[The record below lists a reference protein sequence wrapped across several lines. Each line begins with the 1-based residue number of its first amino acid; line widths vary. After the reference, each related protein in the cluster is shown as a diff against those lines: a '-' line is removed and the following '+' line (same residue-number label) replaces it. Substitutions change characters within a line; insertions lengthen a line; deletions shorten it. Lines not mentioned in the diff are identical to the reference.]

1 MLDEN
6 FNFDKIN
13 QDIITDKRG
22 LTPKS
27 KQSFWDINYY
37 LKDDL
42 LVKVDRASM
51 KYSLESRV
59 PYLDHRVVEYAI
71 NIDADLRFHKGI
83 SKYIL
88 KEILY
93 DYLPREYFNRPKW
106 GFAIPLPHWLKGRF
120 NYLFDKYLNSTIINK
135 YDILTNLYVQDLKDR
150 FLAGEDYLYGRLWT
164 IIILHWWLEEN
175 A

>member
-1 MLDEN
+1 
-6 FNFDKIN
+6 
-13 QDIITDKRG
+13 
-22 LTPKS
+22 
-27 KQSFWDINYY
+27 
-37 LKDDL
+37 
-42 LVKVDRASM
+42 M

-59 PYLDHRVVEYAI
+59 PYLDHRVVEFAV
-71 NIDADLRFHKGI
+71 NIDPKLRYHKGI

-93 DYLPREYFNRPKW
+93 DYLPRHLFDRPKW
-106 GFAIPLPHWLKGRF
+106 GFALPLPDWLKGRLSF
-120 NYLFDKYLNSTIINK
+120 LLDKYLNSTIINN
-135 YDILTNLYVQDLKDR
+135 YNILTNLYVQDLKDR

>member
-1 MLDEN
+1 
-6 FNFDKIN
+6 
-13 QDIITDKRG
+13 
-22 LTPKS
+22 
-27 KQSFWDINYY
+27 
-37 LKDDL
+37 
-42 LVKVDRASM
+42 M

-71 NIDADLRFHKGI
+71 NIDADLRYHKGI

-93 DYLPREYFNRPKW
+93 DYLPRELFNRPKW
-106 GFAIPLPHWLKGRF
+106 GFALPLPDWLKGRMNF
-120 NYLFDKYLNSTIINK
+120 LLDKYLNNTIINK
-135 YDILTNLYVQDLKDR
+135 YDILTNLYVQDLKER

-175 A
+175 T